1 MKLGQSLLKSKV
13 RPYYLFQCDE
23 VQGTEH
29 LHTSVE
35 TGIKIMEGLR
45 GRTSGLAIPTYVID
59 LPFGGGK
66 VPLQANYVV
75 AQSEDEII
83 LKNYQGRLFR
93 FRNPVYADEATGTEI
108 NSDGTPLANAEL
120 NTEKIPVP
128 VARR

>member
-1 MKLGQSLLKSKV
+1 
-13 RPYYLFQCDE
+13 
-23 VQGTEH
+23 

-45 GRTSGLAIPTYVID
+45 GNTSGLAIPTYVID

-75 AQSEDEII
+75 AQSEGEII

-93 FRNPVYADEATGTEI
+93 FRNPVYDNEATGTEI
-108 NSDGTPLANAEL
+108 NTDGSPVANA
-120 NTEKIPVP
+120 NQNIEKIPVP

>member
-1 MKLGQSLLKSKV
+1 
-13 RPYYLFQCDE
+13 
-23 VQGTEH
+23 
-29 LHTSVE
+29 
-35 TGIKIMEGLR
+35 
-45 GRTSGLAIPTYVID
+45 IPTYVID

>member
-1 MKLGQSLLKSKV
+1 LGQSLLKSKV

-45 GRTSGLAIPTYVID
+45 GNTSGLAIPTYVID

-75 AQSEDEII
+75 AQSEGEII

-93 FRNPVYADEATGTEI
+93 FRNPVYSTRQPELKSTRTVVLVADA
-108 NSDGTPLANAEL
+108 DAN
-120 NTEKIPVP
+120 KH
-128 VARR
+128 